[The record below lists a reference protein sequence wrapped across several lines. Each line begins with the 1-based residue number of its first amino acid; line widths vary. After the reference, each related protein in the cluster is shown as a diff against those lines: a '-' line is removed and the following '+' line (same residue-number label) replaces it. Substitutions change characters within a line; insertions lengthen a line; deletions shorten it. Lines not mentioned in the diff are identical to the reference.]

1 VNQIDKGDMNILPGS
16 LNYVIEQQDL
26 AIPFYSTFFSGKGA
40 LST

>member
-1 VNQIDKGDMNILPGS
+1 